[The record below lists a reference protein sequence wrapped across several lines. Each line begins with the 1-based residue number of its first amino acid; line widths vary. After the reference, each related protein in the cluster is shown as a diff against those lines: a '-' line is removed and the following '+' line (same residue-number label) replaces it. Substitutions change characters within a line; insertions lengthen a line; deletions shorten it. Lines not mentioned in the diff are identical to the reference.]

1 MRIDKLNYVDK
12 AEQVIKSLQKENRY
26 GEKELNAALQNIAG
40 IVTECLV
47 AKKCALDT
55 IVLEKIIGEERKIL
69 LHYHMEEFSYC
80 YVIRNL

>member
-1 MRIDKLNYVDK
+1 MIKYEVTVKKFTDKGFKKIVNV
-12 AEQVIKSLQKENRY
+12 Y

-47 AKKCALDT
+47 AKNVALDT
-55 IVLEKIIGEERKIL
+55 IVLEKIIGEERKVL
-69 LHYHMEEFSYC
+69 LHYYMDEFSYA